1 MDHDERITWAQFR
14 FSVIA
19 PLVCRKFES
28 DEQKKAL
35 RREILQQTYVQPDGV
50 ASGLKAQQ
58 MRWQNFSHQI
68 QKRAADICS
77 PLLYLMRS
85 YRKSGTLLLGLA
97 FHHTDIANV
106 V

>member
-1 MDHDERITWAQFR
+1 LHYKN
-14 FSVIA
+14 
-19 PLVCRKFES
+19 PLA
-28 DEQKKAL
+28 KAL
-35 RREILQQTYVQPDGV
+35 LRFAKSTTLHSQHFVV

>member
-1 MDHDERITWAQFR
+1 MPVKINI
-14 FSVIA
+14 S
-19 PLVCRKFES
+19 
-28 DEQKKAL
+28 
-35 RREILQQTYVQPDGV
+35 V

-68 QKRAADICS
+68 QKRAAYFGS

-85 YRKSGTLLLGLA
+85 YRKSGTLLLGHA